1 MELEE
6 VMRASIG
13 PVLVMAVLA
22 AGCDRRVDPA
32 GQGKVAQGNAAQA
45 AAVSSD
51 EVQPGQGAA
60 MAAGTIDRSHK
71 GTAAPA
77 YAFQDSTGKTV
88 TLAAFRGTPVLLNL
102 WATWCGPCV
111 KELPTLDALA
121 RREGASLHVVALSQ
135 DTEPAKVAP
144 FMAAHGLKTLQPFT
158 DAKMAWLPAVTA
170 NLPTTLLFDSA
181 GKEVWRTTGDL
192 DWTGAAATK
201 ALAEAR

>member
-1 MELEE
+1 
-6 VMRASIG
+6 MRASIG
-13 PVLVMAVLA
+13 LVLVAAVLA
-22 AGCDRRVDPA
+22 GGCDRRSAPTE
-32 GQGKVAQGNAAQA
+32 QGNAATA
-45 AAVSSD
+45 APATSPD
-51 EVQPGQGAA
+51 EVQPGQGASV
-60 MAAGTIDRSHK
+60 AGTIDRSHK
-71 GTAAPA
+71 GSAAPT
-77 YAFQDSTGKTV
+77 YAFQDASGKTV

-121 RREGASLHVVALSQ
+121 KREGGKLHVVALSQ
-135 DTEPAKVAP
+135 DTDPAKVAP
-144 FMAAHGLKTLQPFT
+144 FMAQHGIATLKPFT

-192 DWTGAAATK
+192 DWTGPVATK